1 MKRLLAVLI
10 TISLTLTFLAG
21 CDGKDRK
28 LYSKTKLSK
37 YVEISDYMGIEIDT
51 SSDEFT
57 NLCDQIKDDD
67 VYNGALYK
75 PVYEGEVEEG
85 DMVNIDYVGKKDGV
99 AFDGGTATD
108 AQLVIGS
115 DSFIDGFEDGLIGV
129 SVGETVDLNL
139 TFPDEYSSE
148 ELAGQAV
155 VFTVK
160 LNYIYAYKVPEEYYS
175 DLGFDTLNDYVK
187 NVKERAAKDYI
198 LDFVVDSAKISDYP
212 EDQQDILCDAI
223 FDYYD
228 IEYDKRYEPYGYD
241 FETLLATSGY
251 TEETYKAEIKSEI
264 VPDMMQTQMVIYY
277 IFDEEKLTLTEEDI
291 EAQEVEPEEI
301 AESYAVQDIVLD
313 YLYDNAVI
321 K

>member
-1 MKRLLAVLI
+1 MKRLFAVLI

-21 CDGKDRK
+21 CGGKDRE
-28 LYSKTKLSK
+28 LYAKTKLSK
-37 YVEISDYMGIEIDT
+37 YVELSDYMGIEIDT
-51 SSDEFT
+51 STDEFT
-57 NLCDQIKDDD
+57 SLCDKIKDDD

-75 PVYEGEVEEG
+75 PVYEGKVKEG
-85 DMVNIDYVGKKDGV
+85 DMVNIDYVGKKGGV
-99 AFDGGTATD
+99 AFEGGTASD

-115 DSFIDGFEDGLIGV
+115 NSFIDGFEDGLIGV

-139 TFPDEYSSE
+139 TFPKDYSSE

-187 NVKERAAKDYI
+187 DVKKRASKDYI
-198 LDFVVDSAKISDYP
+198 LDFVVDAAKIKDYP
-212 EDQQDILCDAI
+212 ADQQDILCEAI

-228 IEYDKRYEPYGYD
+228 DQYDKQYEPYGYD
-241 FETLLATSGY
+241 FETLLASSGY
-251 TEETYKAEIKSEI
+251 TEESYKAEIKSEI
-264 VPDMMQTQMVIYY
+264 VPDMMQTQMVMYY
-277 IFDEEKLTLTEEDI
+277 IFDEEELSLTEEDV
-291 EAQEVEPEEI
+291 EAQQVEPDQI

-313 YLYDNAVI
+313 YLYDNAKI